1 MVLLLPI
8 LRVHTK
14 DLDTSTIRVMRL
26 EASCSPPANGQHVK
40 KHPHPVRS
48 VWGRGTGWFT
58 AIALEICICKLDAN
72 LQELDPENVDN
83 VPRVMISTS
92 VVEVLSTSS

>member
-14 DLDTSTIRVMRL
+14 GLDILTIRVMRL

-40 KHPHPVRS
+40 KHPYPVRS

-83 VPRVMISTS
+83 VPRVMKNTS
-92 VVEVLSTSS
+92 VVEVLSTS